1 MRRSISHQLALA
13 AAAALIGVVTMTACT
28 ATEHD
33 PHPTASSVSTA
44 DWPVAASAAVGPTE
58 IEVHKPNGARSLQVD
73 FSCLGGG
80 VFVVAINLDGDE
92 YSGSCGGMQHFAFST
107 TGYDEGASVR
117 INVQVHDDTHF
128 VLRGTFSAEK
138 FVPNAALKRQCE
150 TLGKVESVYANAD
163 AGYERK
169 AIDDAQ
175 WAADVSKANRSL
187 VAFDRSARKQTPSG
201 MIAQLT
207 PALVDWMTGDGD
219 HPGGYRNAPLGDFT
233 AARALIG
240 QICSANGT
248 PIVIHMKYG
257 G

>member
-1 MRRSISHQLALA
+1 
-13 AAAALIGVVTMTACT
+13 MTACT
-28 ATEHD
+28 TTEHG
-33 PHPTASSVSTA
+33 PHPTSPVSTA
-44 DWPVAASAAVGPTE
+44 DWPVAASATAGPAE
-58 IEVHKPNGARSLQVD
+58 IEVHKPAGARSLHVD

-80 VFVVAINLDGDE
+80 VFDVAVNQGMDAYG
-92 YSGSCGGMQHFAFST
+92 GSCGGMQNFVFST
-107 TGYDEGASVR
+107 ADFDDGASVR
-117 INVQVHDDTHF
+117 INVQVHDDVHF
-128 VLRGTFSAEK
+128 VLRGTFSREK
-138 FVPNAALKRQCE
+138 FAPDAALKRQCAA
-150 TLGKVESVYANAD
+150 LGPISSIYANAE

-169 AIDDAQ
+169 AIDDTQ

-187 VAFDRSARKQTPSG
+187 VAFDASARKQTPSG

-233 AARALIG
+233 AARALIA

-248 PIVIHMKYG
+248 PIVVRMKYG